1 MKVVQLRLRPPT
13 LFWGLGSIFLQKE
26 KNETSPWINIE
37 KLSDPQK
44 AVINRSVAAEEIM
57 LYDYEGNRVYES
69 LSNLNVIYGNYV
81 SEDDID
87 EEEDMIPEVISVT
100 VDNDDKEEIDLE
112 LSEEDIE
119 NARILLSKHWSTIKK
134 TILSFE
140 KTTSNLRIIHAAL
153 EIELEDKKRKG
164 VISALQEVLME

>member
-1 MKVVQLRLRPPT
+1 
-13 LFWGLGSIFLQKE
+13 
-26 KNETSPWINIE
+26 
-37 KLSDPQK
+37 
-44 AVINRSVAAEEIM
+44 M

-112 LSEEDIE
+112 VSEEDIE
-119 NARILLSKHWSTIKK
+119 NARILLSRHWSTIKK

-140 KTTSNLRIIHAAL
+140 KTSNNLKIIHAAL